1 MPCPYCESKGHR
13 EICDVFRPCGDNN
26 QLRLTAT
33 GTGHIVLRKDRVK
46 IASWDKTHET

>member
-1 MPCPYCESKGHR
+1 VADGHR
-13 EICDVFRPCGDNN
+13 GIGDVFPHRGGDA

-33 GTGHIVLRKDRVK
+33 ETGHIVLRKDRIK